1 MYNLNKK
8 RGEDMVSP
16 TTKRLSKADAFK
28 EIAAKRTIR
37 VLDSLR
43 LLGQCSNRRSY
54 EYTDAQVQKIFKE
67 IRNAVRDTEN
77 HFKDSKREITF
88 NL

>member
-1 MYNLNKK
+1 
-8 RGEDMVSP
+8 MVSVGR
-16 TTKRLSKADAFK
+16 KRLSKGGAFK
-28 EIAAKRTIR
+28 EIAARRTIR

-43 LLGQCSNRRSY
+43 LLGQCANRRSY
-54 EYTDAQVQKIFKE
+54 EYTDVQVQKIFRE

>member
-1 MYNLNKK
+1 
-8 RGEDMVSP
+8 MVSP
-16 TTKRLSKADAFK
+16 TTKRLSKANAFK

-43 LLGQCSNRRSY
+43 LLGQCANRRSY
-54 EYTDAQVQKIFKE
+54 EYTDVQVQKIFRE